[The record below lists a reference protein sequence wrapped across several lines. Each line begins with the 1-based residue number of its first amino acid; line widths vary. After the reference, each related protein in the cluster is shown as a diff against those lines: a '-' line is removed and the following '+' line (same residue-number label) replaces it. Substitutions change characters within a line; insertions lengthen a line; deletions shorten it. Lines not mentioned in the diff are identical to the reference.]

1 MLPSNLIDP
10 SRLTPGQR
18 QAEIAPLFGAERP
31 GHSRRFV
38 EKRIAYRWQEIE
50 FRKTDR
56 NLIDRNQRRIDELI
70 ATGSLGRYGPGSAPM
85 VGTVLT
91 RYRRGNPGP
100 DATGVG
106 APAGSGHQ
114 PTPALAGAATDAWIA
129 LPSALIRA
137 LCDGLD
143 HEIVQRVQ
151 LNLISMPVGPR
162 SNLAP
167 CVHSQ
172 IVPR

>member
-91 RYRRGNPGP
+91 RHHGGIDHQVTVLGEDGYEYQGRRYASLSVIAREITGTRWSGP
-100 DATGVG
+100 AFFGLR
-106 APAGSGHQ
+106 S
-114 PTPALAGAATDAWIA
+114 
-129 LPSALIRA
+129 RA
-137 LCDGLD
+137 N
-143 HEIVQRVQ
+143 R
-151 LNLISMPVGPR
+151 
-162 SNLAP
+162 
-167 CVHSQ
+167 
-172 IVPR
+172 